1 METLF
6 INLLKSS
13 ALIAAFYLAYHLLVC
28 KETFF
33 NTNRWFLLTGLF
45 TALLLPWFNITK
57 VVYVEKPKMA
67 LADLVAYSSQN
78 TVTTPQVPVTEAF
91 DWMSLVWFG
100 YLSIALFLLGRIVI
114 NFTSLFRM
122 LYNQQKTK
130 KEDFTLVDLNQNI
143 APFSFFNY
151 IVYNSS
157 LYTPEELQSILLHE
171 KVHSREKHSFD
182 VMVAKLFCIIFW
194 FNPFVWLYKKSI
206 IQNLEYIAD
215 HKAVQQL
222 ENPKVYQM
230 ALLKAI
236 SNQNCLSITNNFY
249 QSLIKKR
256 IVMLNTNQSQ
266 QRNAW
271 KYSIILPVLIGFVLL
286 FQIKTIAQE
295 KIGNTILSQTNPK
308 DEVRLVI
315 DKNTS
320 DADLKRESQRLK
332 EKHGVTLKYSKI
344 KRNNKGEI
352 TGIKVEFKDKKG
364 NKGVSE
370 VAGNEPI
377 APIHFYKNEEAIGFG
392 KPRELRVYA
401 NVPGMKSDDTEA
413 FVFHFDGD
421 SLAEVSDFNFDFD
434 FEMPE
439 QPEFPE
445 MPEMPE
451 MPELP
456 EAFAGHDMDK
466 ANILIRKGA
475 QKPLVIINGKVISDD
490 IEIEKAIEEAEAKG
504 EFDIKI
510 ETDSNGED
518 NQVFIN
524 GEDIAK
530 IRNNAMKKA
539 QIQIQRMKPEMRR
552 QMSKSRALVRK
563 EVLRAREEMEK
574 ARPERER
581 SRREMELSRP
591 DMEKAKAE
599 MEKARAE
606 MLKAKEEMIKAK
618 AELEKAKADLK
629 KANTKS

>member
-13 ALIAAFYLAYHLLVC
+13 LLIAVFYLAYHFLVR

-33 NTNRWFLLTGLF
+33 NSNRWFLLMGLF
-45 TALLLPWFNITK
+45 TSLLLPWLTFTK
-57 VVYVEKPKMA
+57 VVYVERPKIA
-67 LADLVAYSSQN
+67 WEDLVAYANQNTTLQN
-78 TVTTPQVPVTEAF
+78 TVPAAEPF
-91 DWMSLVWFG
+91 NWMQLVWLS
-100 YLSIALFLLGRIVI
+100 YLAITLFLLARIAI
-114 NFTSLFRM
+114 NFASLFQM
-122 LYNQQKTK
+122 LYKQQKTK
-130 KEDFTLVDLNQNI
+130 NENFTLVDLKLNV

-157 LYTPEELQSILLHE
+157 LYTPEELHSILLHE

-182 VMVAKLFCIIFW
+182 VMTAKLFCIVFW
-194 FNPFVWLYKKSI
+194 FNPLVWLYKKAI

-215 HKAVQQL
+215 QKAVQQL

-230 ALLKAI
+230 ALLKSI

-295 KIGNTILSQTNPK
+295 KTGNTVLSQTNPK
-308 DEVRLVI
+308 EEVRLVI

-320 DADLKRESQRLK
+320 DAALKRESQSLK

-344 KRNNKGEI
+344 KRNDKGEI
-352 TGIKVEFKDKKG
+352 TGIKVEFKDQKG
-364 NKGVSE
+364 NKGVSQ
-370 VAGNEPI
+370 VAGNKPI
-377 APIHFYKNEEAIGFG
+377 TPIHFYKNDDAIGFG
-392 KPRELRVYA
+392 KPKLMRVLA
-401 NVPGMKSDDTEA
+401 NVPGLKGEDSEA
-413 FVFHFDGD
+413 LIFKFAGD
-421 SLAEVSDFNFDFD
+421 SLAEMNDFNFDFD

-439 QPEFPE
+439 HPEF
-445 MPEMPE
+445 PE

-456 EAFAGHDMDK
+456 EAFAWQDMDK
-466 ANILIRKGA
+466 AKIMIRKGT
-475 QKPLVIINGKVISDD
+475 QKPLVIINGKVIADD
-490 IEIEKAIEEAEAKG
+490 SEIEKITKDADGNG
-504 EFDIKI
+504 EFNIKI
-510 ETDSNGED
+510 ETDEDGED
-518 NQVFIN
+518 KQVFIN

-530 IRNNAMKKA
+530 IRGNAMKNA
-539 QIQIQRMKPEMRR
+539 QIQIQKMKPEIRMQINKRR
-552 QMSKSRALVRK
+552 EMVRK
-563 EVLRAREEMEK
+563 EMLRAKEEMEK
-574 ARPERER
+574 ARPEMER
-581 SRREMELSRP
+581 ARREMEISRP

-599 MEKARAE
+599 MEKAKAE
-606 MLKAKEEMIKAK
+606 MIKAKEEMIKAK

-629 KANTKS
+629 KTNQKS

>member
-1 METLF
+1 MEILF

-13 ALIAAFYLAYHLLVC
+13 ALIAAFYLAYHFLVR

-33 NTNRWFLLTGLF
+33 NSNRWFLLTGLI

-78 TVTTPQVPVTEAF
+78 MVATPRVATPEPF
-91 DWMSLVWFG
+91 DWMSLVWVG
-100 YLSIALFLLGRIVI
+100 YLAIALFLLARIVI

-194 FNPFVWLYKKSI
+194 FNPFVWLYKKAI

-256 IVMLNTNQSQ
+256 IVMLNTHQSQ

-271 KYSIILPVLIGFVLL
+271 KYSIILPVLIGFVML

-295 KIGNTILSQTNPK
+295 KMGNTVLSQTNPK
-308 DEVRLVI
+308 EEVRLVI

-320 DADLKRESQRLK
+320 DADLKREAQRLK

-344 KRNNKGEI
+344 KRNENGEI

-364 NKGVSE
+364 NKGVSQ

-377 APIHFYKNEEAIGFG
+377 TPIHFYKNEEAIGFG
-392 KPRELRVYA
+392 KPRGMRVYA
-401 NVPGMKSDDTEA
+401 NVPGMKTDDKEP

-439 QPEFPE
+439 HPEF
-445 MPEMPE
+445 PEMPE

-456 EAFAGHDMDK
+456 EAFAWHDVDK

-490 IEIEKAIEEAEAKG
+490 SEIEKAIEEAEAKG
-504 EFDIKI
+504 EFNIKI
-510 ETDSNGED
+510 ETDGDGED
-518 NQVFIN
+518 KQVFIN

-530 IRNNAMKKA
+530 IRGNAMKNA
-539 QIQIQRMKPEMRR
+539 QIQIQRMKPEMR
-552 QMSKSRALVRK
+552 QQLIKSRALVRK
-563 EVLRAREEMEK
+563 EMLRAREEMEK
-574 ARPERER
+574 ARPEMER
-581 SRREMELSRP
+581 ARREMELSKP

-629 KANTKS
+629 KTSQKS